1 MKTRS
6 KFMAMVCF
14 AGLCHGWADPI
25 ITRQPPNQAVS
36 LGSEAVFIV
45 EAMGEE
51 PTPEKLEA
59 HRNDLDNKLDV
70 LIAELGQLQ
79 AALAQVNSGLAQV
92 EAELAQVTG
101 AIAQFLEKVHP
112 LPALMAQRAT
122 LLGQKQGLLA
132 QQTELNDSK
141 RLLNAEHA
149 KLTAQLEA
157 IRSFNPARFNAEN
170 NFLLYQWVR
179 IYMRDFPEDILNYVV
194 GDQHN
199 LDNLIPLFPRGM
211 PGGGTTISINFG
223 PYTVAVPIHNVDGAI
238 TNTLRIPATRDSDS
252 GLYWVMVD
260 DAFGNQLASTI
271 AWLTVSPVRESPTSI
286 SQSGNV
292 LKIKFNSQFGGFIE
306 RSRNLVDWVTFI
318 NVPAGE
324 SEISVNINADD
335 HEFFRLKEQ
344 N

>member
-1 MKTRS
+1 MKTRI
-6 KFMAMVCF
+6 KLMAMVCF

-25 ITRQPPNQAVS
+25 ITRQPQSQSVV
-36 LGSEAVFIV
+36 LGSEAVFSV

-51 PTPEKLEA
+51 PTPEKVEA
-59 HRNDLDNKLDV
+59 YINDIHFKF
-70 LIAELGQLQ
+70 GQLQ
-79 AALAQVNSGLAQV
+79 DPLTQVN
-92 EAELAQVTG
+92 G
-101 AIAQFLEKVHP
+101 AIAQFLETPDPTVNQ
-112 LPALMAQRAT
+112 LPALRAQQAT

-179 IYMRDFPEDILNYVV
+179 IYMRDFPEDFLNNVV

-199 LDNLIPLFPRGM
+199 LDNLIPFFPRGM
-211 PGGGTTISINFG
+211 PGGGTTINIALG
-223 PYTVAVPIHNVDGAI
+223 GQLIPVPIHNVDGAI

-286 SQSGNV
+286 SQNGNV
-292 LKIKFNSQFGGFIE
+292 LKIKFNSEFGGFIE
-306 RSRNLVDWVTFI
+306 RSRNLVNWVTFI

>member
-1 MKTRS
+1 
-6 KFMAMVCF
+6 MAMVCF

-25 ITRQPPNQAVS
+25 ITQPPQNQAVF
-36 LGSEAVFIV
+36 LGSEAGFSV

-59 HRNDLDNKLDV
+59 HRNDLNIKVNGLTAG
-70 LIAELGQLQ
+70 LAQLQ

-92 EAELAQVTG
+92 EAELAQVNV

-179 IYMRDFPEDILNYVV
+179 IYMRDFPEYFLNNVV

-199 LDNLIPLFPRGM
+199 LGNLIPFFPRGM

-223 PYTVAVPIHNVDGAI
+223 TYTVPVPIHNVDGAI
-238 TNTLRIPATRDSDS
+238 TNTLRIPATRASDFGS
-252 GLYWVMVD
+252 YAVIVAD
-260 DAFGNQLASTI
+260 VFGNPL
-271 AWLTVSPVRESPTSI
+271 VSRC
-286 SQSGNV
+286 
-292 LKIKFNSQFGGFIE
+292 
-306 RSRNLVDWVTFI
+306 
-318 NVPAGE
+318 
-324 SEISVNINADD
+324 
-335 HEFFRLKEQ
+335 
-344 N
+344 

>member
-25 ITRQPPNQAVS
+25 ITRQPQSQSVV
-36 LGSEAVFIV
+36 LGSEAVFSV

-92 EAELAQVTG
+92 EAELAQVNG

-179 IYMRDFPEDILNYVV
+179 IYMRDFPEDFLNNVV

-211 PGGGTTISINFG
+211 PGGGTTINIALG
-223 PYTVAVPIHNVDGAI
+223 GQLIPVPIHNVDEAI
-238 TNTLRIPATRDSDS
+238 TNTLRIPATRASDS

-286 SQSGNV
+286 SQNGNV
-292 LKIKFNSQFGGFIE
+292 LKIKFNSEFGGFIE
-306 RSRNLVDWVTFI
+306 RSRNLVNWVTFI